1 MDFAIL
7 TLRGGSRRRGAE
19 GAQQKL
25 RDRAPQKPAYA
36 SDVRARKARHHFSAT
51 PLGCG
56 IDFGTSNS
64 AIAIAWP
71 DRVQV
76 VAVEPAT
83 PTLPSIVYLHRE
95 GERRAGREAVDRF
108 FTTGHLRTS
117 CGQCS
122 LAPYGV
128 SECLQFRR
136 DGGCNDARLINGVKH
151 DLAKPGFTGTN
162 SWCTDFPVAEL
173 VAVVIK
179 RLKAAGERASG
190 QPLDR
195 VVLGHPVVFAGAR
208 DPEAQAEGLARLRRA
223 AELAG
228 FQEVRFL
235 PEPEAA
241 LAAAP
246 KRGVALAVDFGGGTF
261 DAAVLVESRVTA
273 LRGTAV
279 GGERLDQLIFETRV
293 GPELG
298 LDALPSWLFN
308 EMRSLSGVG
317 LLLADPGVPFLL
329 ERFGGPA
336 ARTARAILFEGHA
349 HDFYRT
355 IEGAKI
361 ALSTQDS
368 TVAEFHRPGIEMR
381 VPLNRQF
388 FEASIRPELDAVE
401 AVILEVLAAAGVEPG
416 AVGTVISTGGSSQIP
431 AFQARLE
438 ALFGAARIEHRDAFT
453 SVVEGLGEAA
463 RRLLPAP
470 RRVDLGQ

>member
-1 MDFAIL
+1 VRLLHLL
-7 TLRGGSRRRGAE
+7 TAGV
-19 GAQQKL
+19 K
-25 RDRAPQKPAYA
+25 
-36 SDVRARKARHHFSAT
+36 T
-51 PLGCG
+51 LGCG

-64 AIAIAWP
+64 AIAVAWP

-76 VAVEPAT
+76 VAVEPAA
-83 PTLPSIVYLHRE
+83 PTLPSIVYLHRD
-95 GERRAGREAVDRF
+95 GERRAGREAADRY

-128 SECLQFRR
+128 SECLQFRG

-173 VAVVIK
+173 VAVVIR
-179 RLKAAGERASG
+179 RLKSAAERATGER
-190 QPLDR
+190 LER

-208 DPEAQAEGLARLRRA
+208 DPESQAEGLARLRRA

-228 FQEVRFL
+228 FREVGFL
-235 PEPEAA
+235 PEPQAA

-246 KRGVALAVDFGGGTF
+246 RHGTALAVDFGGGTF
-261 DAAVLVESRVTA
+261 DAAVLSGGRVTA
-273 LRGTAV
+273 LRGTPV
-279 GGERLDQLIFETRV
+279 GGERLDQVIFETRV

-317 LLLADPGVPFLL
+317 LLLADPGLPFLL

-349 HDFYRT
+349 HDLYRS

-361 ALSTQDS
+361 ALSAQES
-368 TVAEFHRPGIEMR
+368 AVAEFHRPGIEMR
-381 VPLNRQF
+381 VPLNRAF

-401 AVILEVLAAAGVEPG
+401 RVIQEVLEAAGVVP
-416 AVGTVISTGGSSQIP
+416 AHVGTVISTGGSSQIP
-431 AFQARLE
+431 AFQRRLE
-438 ALFGAARIEHRDAFT
+438 GLFGAARIEHRAAFR
-453 SVVEGLGEAA
+453 SVVEGLGQHVRATSPA
-463 RRLLPAP
+463 STSAP
-470 RRVDLGQ
+470 R